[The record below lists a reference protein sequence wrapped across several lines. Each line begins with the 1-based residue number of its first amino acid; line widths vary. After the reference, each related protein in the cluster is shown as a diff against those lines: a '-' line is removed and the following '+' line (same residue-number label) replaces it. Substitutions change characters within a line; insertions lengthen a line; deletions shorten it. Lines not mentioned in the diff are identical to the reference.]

1 MNVSYWMKNK
11 KNTISYPALEKE
23 CDCDVLIIG
32 GGISGIST
40 AYYLA
45 ETGNDVILLEADC
58 IGYGASGR
66 NTGKVSAQHGIVYH
80 ELIEKHGIMKAI
92 KKRLMRLNNWLLRT
106 ILIVISSDVTL
117 FYIQKKNSKCLFI
130 RKNMKH
136 MKPCIFL
143 LPI

>member
-80 ELIEKHGIMKAI
+80 ELIEKHGKEMAQLYYESHQKAI
-92 KKRLMRLNNWLLRT
+92 DTIEQLVATYNIDCDFKRCDTLL
-106 ILIVISSDVTL
+106 
-117 FYIQKKNSKCLFI
+117 
-130 RKNMKH
+130 
-136 MKPCIFL
+136 
-143 LPI
+143 